1 MKAKKKN
8 KVRQRYRNRKE
19 LNKGERVLVI
29 INRKNTMN

>member
-1 MKAKKKN
+1 MK